1 LTVETGSSVR
11 VYVDSSALI
20 KRVIAEPESEALENA
35 LEHQVDAKAALV
47 SSSLAWV
54 EVSRAIQARLDTDH
68 RDEVNSAI
76 EVALS
81 GLAERPIT
89 ADVVSLARRIGPGRL
104 RTLDAIHV
112 ATAVLLDAD
121 MIVTYDERLAEA
133 ARHNS
138 LAVTAP
144 GERF

>member
-1 LTVETGSSVR
+1 VR

-20 KRVIAEPESEALENA
+20 KRVIAEPESEALDSA
-35 LEHQVDAKAALV
+35 LGQQADAKAALV

-54 EVSRAIQARLDTDH
+54 EVSRAIQARLDIEH

-76 EVALS
+76 ETALS

-104 RTLDAIHV
+104 RSLDAIHV
-112 ATAVLLDAD
+112 ATAVLLDVD

-133 ARHNS
+133 ARHNGLTVS
-138 LAVTAP
+138 VPLP
-144 GERF
+144 PQ